1 MQRTLWSI
9 LFGFALLALACP
21 ALAGQPEDAHPKA
34 EAAEAHPAPAGDA
47 HEGEAHGDAHGDA
60 HHAHVGEEG
69 VSTDPAKPRTDLAI
83 YSFVVFV
90 ILFAGLTT
98 FAWKPIV
105 NGLEKREHDLRADIE
120 GAKANR
126 IASEQL
132 LAEHQKKLDKVQD
145 EVREIIAEARRDAE
159 HVKETIVS
167 AANKEAEASRN
178 RAIADIEQA
187 RDHALDQLFD
197 KMAESVTMATRQV
210 IGRSLTG
217 EDHDRLVRESLS
229 NLTKNVN

>member
-1 MQRTLWSI
+1 MQRTI
-9 LFGFALLALACP
+9 VTIALGLTLAVCP
-21 ALAGQPEDAHPKA
+21 GVAGAGQAEGEAHPQA
-34 EAAEAHPAPAGDA
+34 EAEAHPAA
-47 HEGEAHGDAHGDA
+47 HPPGEAHGDAHGD
-60 HHAHVGEEG
+60 HGPHLGE
-69 VSTDPAKPRTDLAI
+69 PAKPDPSNLRTDLAI
-83 YSFVVFV
+83 YSAVVFL

-105 NGLEKREHDLRADIE
+105 NGLEKREHDLRADIAA
-120 GAKANR
+120 AKDNR

-167 AANKEAEASRN
+167 AANKEAEASRR

-187 RDHALDQLFD
+187 RDNALDQLFD